1 MILPMRDASSC
12 IVAAIMSSAIDD
24 RPCAGAIVARRGLGM
39 AGLHLL
45 HDGLVFPE
53 CPRWRDGALW
63 FSDCHDGKVIA
74 IDAQGQ
80 LRESFEVPGGP
91 SGLGWLPDGRLL
103 VVSIAD
109 LCVYRREADGRL
121 VRHADLSAL
130 HRFHTNDMIVDDA
143 GNAYVGEVGFRIGSE
158 EERTTCIALVRPD
171 GTVEVATDGV
181 TTPNGA
187 AISAD
192 RKTFVLAQS
201 WVRRIAVF
209 DIAPDATL
217 VNGRLMAQLG
227 EGDIPDGMCLDQ
239 DGFVW
244 AAAPFFQF
252 GHPDQPGGR
261 SRRPAGER
269 SRPALCL
276 RVRRRRSPRPLH
288 LLRARP

>member
-1 MILPMRDASSC
+1 M
-12 IVAAIMSSAIDD
+12 AAMKLI
-24 RPCAGAIVARRGLGM
+24 
-39 AGLHLL
+39 

-63 FSDCHDGKVIA
+63 FSDCHDGAVVA
-74 IDAQGQ
+74 INPAGR
-80 LRESFEVPGGP
+80 LIERFAVPGGP

-109 LCVYRREADGRL
+109 LCVYRREADGML
-121 VRHADLSAL
+121 VRHADLAKL

-158 EERTTCIALVRPD
+158 DERTTVIALVRPD
-171 GTVEVATDGV
+171 GRVEVATNSV

-201 WVRRIAVF
+201 WVRRLSAF

-217 VNGRLMAQLG
+217 TNGRLIAQLG
-227 EGDIPDGMCLDQ
+227 EGDIPDGMCLDEE
-239 DGFVW
+239 DHVW
-244 AAAPFFQF
+244 AACPFSNSVI
-252 GHPDQPGGR
+252 R
-261 SRRPAGER
+261 VSPAGEIVAR
-269 SRPALCL
+269 LQSSHGRPYACVFGGADRRDLYICCAPDHDAAA
-276 RVRRRRSPRPLH
+276 VRAA
-288 LLRARP
+288 RAGAITVARLSVAGGGIP

>member
-1 MILPMRDASSC
+1 M
-12 IVAAIMSSAIDD
+12 AALKLI
-24 RPCAGAIVARRGLGM
+24 
-39 AGLHLL
+39 

-63 FSDCHDGKVIA
+63 FSDCHDGAVIA
-74 IDAQGQ
+74 INPAGR
-80 LRESFEVPGGP
+80 LIERFAVPGGP

-109 LCVYRREADGRL
+109 LSVYRREADGML
-121 VRHADLSAL
+121 VRHADLSKL

-158 EERTTCIALVRPD
+158 EERTTVIALVRPD
-171 GTVEVATDGV
+171 GSVEVATDSV

-201 WVRRIAVF
+201 WVRRLTAF

-217 VNGRLMAQLG
+217 TNGRLIAQLG
-227 EGDIPDGMCLDQ
+227 EGDIPDGMCLDEE
-239 DGFVW
+239 DHVW
-244 AAAPFFQF
+244 AACPFSNSVIRVSPSGEIVARVMSNHGRPYACVFGGADRRDLYICCAPDHDVAAVRTARA
-252 GHPDQPGGR
+252 GAIAVARMAVAGGGI
-261 SRRPAGER
+261 P
-269 SRPALCL
+269 
-276 RVRRRRSPRPLH
+276 
-288 LLRARP
+288 